1 MSPDPNTMMLRS
13 ILLCC
18 FLIGVNYFAQGQ
30 RIIFRNNCLTACAD
44 CSKGSTSE
52 FPTVFEFSEDQP
64 KTTTYF
70 WDFGDS
76 GSPDNTS
83 NERTGKHQ
91 YCTPGEKTVTLT
103 LQSGS
108 TTRRFTQVV
117 RIGELPKIYLGKN
130 EKDSTITICK
140 GQKVTLSAFG
150 KVTKPNY
157 PVQIAWF
164 PRGQTTDQI
173 QADSAGCYSVQVT
186 EPNSGCSVEAKM
198 QVKICGE
205 RDPNA
210 NINKFVDAW
219 YFGNGAAILFNGSP
233 DNPKDTTGGLVVP
246 EGVAKMTDPTNSLIF
261 YTDGQKV
268 FDRNNNPIFA
278 VGDTTK
284 RLNGDLSNSQGVTI
298 IPKTTCKGCQAEYY
312 IFTLAKN
319 AKGENFV
326 YYSIVDMK
334 LNKGKGGISQLNQ
347 LLSPVPSTARLLASQ
362 GGQGYY
368 WLVVQDLN
376 SNNTRT
382 FKISN
387 AGISAPQSSQGGT
400 QLTATSGSGSTTKI
414 SVDWTKM
421 AVSLPGPPKNK
432 VDLYDFDP
440 LTGKPT
446 YQMTIDL
453 GPSPPVVYGL
463 EYSPNKE
470 VLYVSLKGDGVSVP
484 SKILQFDLSSKDSA
498 KVAQSKSEL
507 FSSLEKIGALQID
520 PVFNTVIFV
529 AIDGSN
535 TLAKITNANGLL
547 NSTDTT
553 IAKAK
558 FDRNAVTFSTPG
570 VTSRLGL
577 PPSIPSPPDPS
588 SPPSITKKCEGTK
601 FKFTI
606 DQKLCDPLNNDRI
619 DWKIYETVLSP
630 FPNKDG
636 VMVPLDPTKLIHSF
650 TGPTL
655 EYDFATS
662 GKYVIVA
669 EISNSCIRNFP
680 LDAQEFDIQVLKPTK
695 LTPIYNRICKTN
707 AVIAPT
713 QLPTSTSLQF
723 LWSNG
728 ARTPSIN
735 VPAPGGEVG
744 LLLADSKS
752 GCSTVMKT
760 QVNFLDT
767 PYFIPQVKQSIC
779 MDEPKP
785 YTLQLNGGTDS
796 LKFEWKFG
804 STLLGTQ
811 NKIRVTQAGNYKVKI
826 TDLDNCSIE
835 HTFNVSDKCEP
846 VLLTP
851 NVFTP
856 NGDGKND
863 LFSPQPRNALR
874 ARIIGMQIFNR
885 WGELLYTTK
894 GPEFAWD
901 GKVNGIRVPQ
911 ESYVWQL
918 QYESLDYPE
927 RGILTDRGGV
937 LVIY

>member
-1 MSPDPNTMMLRS
+1 MEPDPNTMMLRS
-13 ILLCC
+13 ILVCC
-18 FLIGVNYFAQGQ
+18 FLIGVNFFTQGQ

-44 CSKGSTSE
+44 CSKGSLTE
-52 FPTVFEFSEDQP
+52 FPTVFELTEDQP
-64 KTTTYF
+64 ASTSYF
-70 WDFGDS
+70 WDFGDP
-76 GSPDNTS
+76 GSPNNTS
-83 NERTGKHQ
+83 TERTGTHQ
-91 YCTPGEKTVTLT
+91 YCSPGEKTVSLT
-103 LQSGS
+103 LRSGT

-117 RIGELPKIYLGKN
+117 RIGELPKIYLGKDA
-130 EKDSTITICK
+130 KDTTITICK
-140 GQKVTLSAFG
+140 GQKVNLKAFG
-150 KVTKPNY
+150 KVGKPNY
-157 PVQIAWF
+157 PVQVAWF
-164 PRGQTTDQI
+164 PYGQTTDEI
-173 QADSAGCYSVQVT
+173 QADSSGCYSVQVT
-186 EPNSGCSVEAKM
+186 EPLSGCTVEAKM

-219 YFGNGAAILFNGSP
+219 YFGNGAAILFNGSA

-268 FDRNNNPIFA
+268 FDRFNNPIFA
-278 VGDTTK
+278 SGDTTK

-298 IPKTTCKGCQAEYY
+298 IPKTTCRGCQSEYY
-312 IFTLAKN
+312 VFTLAKN
-319 AKGENFV
+319 SKGENFV

-347 LLSPVPSTARLLASQ
+347 LLSPVPSSARLLASQ

-376 SNNTRT
+376 TNNTRT

-387 AGISAPQSSQGGT
+387 AGISAPQSSLGGT
-400 QLTATSGSGSTTKI
+400 QVTSTTGSGSTTKI

-421 AVSLPGPPKNK
+421 AVSLPGPPRNK
-432 VDLYDFDP
+432 VDLFDFDP
-440 LTGKPT
+440 ITGKPA
-446 YQMTIDL
+446 YQMSIDL

-463 EYSPNKE
+463 EYSPNKN
-470 VLYVSLKGDGVSVP
+470 VLYVSLKGDGLTIP
-484 SKILQFDLSSKDSA
+484 SKILQFDLSSKDSL

-507 FSSLEKIGALQID
+507 YSSLEKIGALQID

-529 AIDGSN
+529 AIDGSS

-588 SPPSITKKCEGTK
+588 SPPSITKSCVGTK
-601 FKFTI
+601 FKFRI

-636 VMVPLDPTKLIHSF
+636 LMVPLDPTKLIHRF

-655 EYDFATS
+655 EYDFARS

-680 LDAQEFDIQVLKPTK
+680 LDAQEFDIQVLKPTQ
-695 LTPIYNRICKTN
+695 LTPVYNRICKTT
-707 AVIAPT
+707 ALIAPT
-713 QLPTSTSLQF
+713 QLPASPSLRFAWST
-723 LWSNG
+723 G
-728 ARTPSIN
+728 ARTPSIQ
-735 VPAPGGEVG
+735 VPAPGGDFSLEVS
-744 LLLADSKS
+744 DVQT
-752 GCSTVMKT
+752 GCSTELKT
-760 QVNFLDT
+760 RVNFLET
-767 PYFIPQVKQSIC
+767 PYFIPNGKQSIC

-785 YTLQLNGGTDS
+785 YTLQLNGTSDS

-804 STLLGTQ
+804 SKPLGNQ
-811 NKIRVTQAGNYKVKI
+811 NKVRVTEAGNYTVKI
-826 TDLDNCSIE
+826 TDLDNCSIT
-835 HTFNVSDKCEP
+835 HTFQVSDKCEP

-863 LFSPQPRNALR
+863 LFSPQPKNPRR
-874 ARIIGMQIFNR
+874 ARLLGMQIFNR
-885 WGELLYTTK
+885 WGELLFTTK

-901 GKVNGIRVPQ
+901 GKVNGNRVPQ

-927 RGILTDRGGV
+927 RGVLTDRGGV
-937 LVIY
+937 IVIY

>member
-1 MSPDPNTMMLRS
+1 ML
-13 ILLCC
+13 IGCL
-18 FLIGVNYFAQGQ
+18 LIGVNFFTLGQ
-30 RIIFRNNCLTACAD
+30 RIVFRNNCLTACAD
-44 CSKGSTSE
+44 CSKGSTAE
-52 FPTVFEFSEDQP
+52 YPTVFEFSENEPQS
-64 KTTTYF
+64 TTYF
-70 WDFGDS
+70 WDFGDPS
-76 GSPDNTS
+76 SPDNAS
-83 NERTGKHQ
+83 SDRTGTHQ
-91 YCTPGEKTVTLT
+91 YCTAGEKTVSLT
-103 LQSGS
+103 LRSGT

-117 RIGELPKIYLGKN
+117 RIGELPKIYLGKDQN
-130 EKDSTITICK
+130 DTTITVCN
-140 GQKVTLSAFG
+140 GQKVNLAAFG
-150 KVTKPNY
+150 KVGKPNY
-157 PVQIAWF
+157 PVQVAWF
-164 PRGQTTDQI
+164 PRGETTDQI

-186 EPNSGCSVEAKM
+186 EPLSGCTVEAKM
-198 QVKICGE
+198 QVKICGQ

-210 NINKFVDAW
+210 NINKYVDAW
-219 YFGNGAAILFNGSP
+219 YFGNGAAVLFNGSP
-233 DNPKDTTGGLVVP
+233 DNPTDTTGGLVVP

-268 FDRNNNPIFA
+268 FDRYNQPIY
-278 VGDTTK
+278 VVSDTTK

-312 IFTLAKN
+312 VFTLAKN

-334 LNKGKGGISQLNQ
+334 LNQGKGGISQLNQ
-347 LLSPVPSTARLLASQ
+347 LLSPVPSSARLLASQ

-376 SNNTRT
+376 TNNTRT

-387 AGISAPQSSQGGT
+387 AGISAPQLSQGGT
-400 QLTATSGSGSTTKI
+400 QITSTSGSGSTTKI

-421 AVSLPGPPKNK
+421 AISLPGPPNNK
-432 VDLYDFDP
+432 VDLFDFDP

-453 GPSPPVVYGL
+453 GPSPPVVYGI

-470 VLYVSLKGDGVSVP
+470 VLYVSLKGDGISVP
-484 SKILQFDLSSKDSA
+484 SQILQFDLSSKDSA
-498 KVAQSKSEL
+498 KVAQSKAEL
-507 FSSLEKIGALQID
+507 YSSMEKIGALQID

-529 AIDGSN
+529 AIDGSS
-535 TLAKITNANGLL
+535 TLGKITNANGLL

-588 SPPSITKKCEGTK
+588 SPPSISKPKCKGTT
-601 FKFTI
+601 FEFTI

-619 DWKIYETVLSP
+619 DWKIYQSVLSP
-630 FPNKDG
+630 FPNKIG
-636 VMVPLDPTKLIHSF
+636 LMVPLDPSKLIYSYTGATLSF
-650 TGPTL
+650 
-655 EYDFATS
+655 DFPSS
-662 GKYVIVA
+662 GKYVITA

-680 LDAQEFDIQVLKPTK
+680 LDAQEFDIQVLKPTQ
-695 LTPIYNRICKTN
+695 LTPIFNRICKTN
-707 AVIAPT
+707 VLISPT
-713 QLPTSTSLQF
+713 QLPVSSNLQF
-723 LWSNG
+723 SWSTG
-728 ARTPSIN
+728 AKTPSIQ
-735 VPAPGGEVG
+735 VPAPGGDVS
-744 LLLADSKS
+744 LLLADSQT
-752 GCSTVMKT
+752 GCSIKLDTK
-760 QVNFLDT
+760 VNFLET
-767 PYFIPQVKQSIC
+767 PYFIPKFQQSIC
-779 MDEPKP
+779 MDDPKAF
-785 YTLQLNGGTDS
+785 TLQLGGGTDS

-804 STLLGTQ
+804 TTNLGNQ
-811 NKIRVTQAGNYKVKI
+811 NKVRVTQAGNYTVKI
-826 TDLDNCSIE
+826 TDVDNCSLT
-835 HTFNVSDKCEP
+835 HTFNVADKCEP

-863 LFSPQPRNALR
+863 SFVPQPRNPLR
-874 ARIIGMQIFNR
+874 ARILGLQIFNR
-885 WGELLYTTK
+885 WGELLFTSK

-901 GKVNGIRVPQ
+901 GKVNGTRVPQ

-927 RGILTDRGGV
+927 RGTLTDRGGV